1 MSFVRGL
8 VAAVVAHTITD
19 VDGRARTIRM
29 YGENWFS
36 VRRYQ
41 SVSKR
46 SLAPS
51 TGDTGAELRVGTDE
65 RVLLSAVL
73 WSVCAERARTY
84 DQQTKTNLR
93 LRINTDKSPHSLRRS
108 RD

>member
-1 MSFVRGL
+1 MPSGVLDG
-8 VAAVVAHTITD
+8 AACK
-19 VDGRARTIRM
+19 
-29 YGENWFS
+29 E
-36 VRRYQ
+36 

-46 SLAPS
+46 SLSPR

-84 DQQTKTNLR
+84 DQQTKAYGYASTLTNP
-93 LRINTDKSPHSLRRS
+93 PHSLRRS